1 MRKLKYFESFE
12 ELAFDIDDLYWTKA
26 TISLSILRGNDVTD
40 LNKIRKMIE
49 DYKITYI
56 KNDEW
61 GGGPT
66 NREWL
71 RMYCSEFGLNEAEA
85 SKAWKPCVKLNI
97 QIENFGVAT
106 IGFSIYSKK
115 AYTIDFQSLGKKI
128 DCDRCHGTGVGPTGQ
143 CTRYGCRRGKLE
155 DTEYD
160 KEKDNLSQYLKK
172 NVFDAKLTYDEVID
186 MFNIDVQDNFDYTS
200 ILEDSNTSD

>member
-12 ELAFDIDDLYWTKA
+12 SLTFDIDDLHWTKA
-26 TISLSILRGNDVTD
+26 TISLSILRGKDVTD
-40 LNKIRKMIE
+40 LGKIKKMIE

-71 RMYCSEFGLNEAEA
+71 QMYCGEFGLNEAQ
-85 SKAWKPCVKLNI
+85 AWNAYKPCVKLNI
-97 QIENFGVAT
+97 QIESFGVAT

-115 AYTIDFQSLGKKI
+115 SYTIDFQNLGKKI
-128 DCDRCHGTGVGPTGQ
+128 DCDRCQGTGVGPTGQ

-155 DTEYD
+155 DTDYD
-160 KEKDNLSQYLKK
+160 KEKDHLSQYLKK
-172 NVFDAKLTYDEVID
+172 NVFDAKLTYDKVID

-200 ILEDSNTSD
+200 IIEDSNTSN